1 MWDHANTLQWHRK
14 LGHCLS
20 TDGVKKEQGQDRTEG
35 VCMGFILYYR
45 LNVSFPSFQG
55 VGKIPLNKLLPTRAG
70 TGFTVGRTYYSH
82 GW

>member
-1 MWDHANTLQWHRK
+1 
-14 LGHCLS
+14 
-20 TDGVKKEQGQDRTEG
+20 
-35 VCMGFILYYR
+35 MGFILYYR

-55 VGKIPLNKLLPTRAG
+55 VGKILLNKLLPTRAG